1 MNKKLK
7 FLALLFCLSS
17 GSIMAQSILVQ
28 ISPKPSPY
36 ISDWQ
41 NRSETVKLIITNP
54 SKKDIVVKIKTELF
68 DGKGSLVANTDEAKM
83 PVLTISATSTTTYNP
98 EDIIPSNAV
107 QYHGNLEKTA
117 ITTGRIPDDNY
128 RLCVTLIDPQS
139 GKPIGTSGTV
149 CKMFSIVA
157 YQAPTLIA
165 PANKEVIKGAA
176 IKGIVF
182 RWSPVIP
189 SPKTIVT
196 YRLQVWEVLEGQN
209 SMTALRSNQPIVEK
223 DLKGILQTQWPVDF
237 PLPDT
242 GVNYVWTITPIDD
255 EGRNWVDG
263 LGFSEPFEFRAC
275 CWPPPLPPAPDDD
288 DDIFTGV
295 AQNPTDSLEIGI
307 KITCTIA
314 RDGCTDRGG
323 LCDCRLSLIPTPN
336 PNDNNRIRDMQVKIK
351 GDKMFVYFKD
361 KLPHDASVFEFVKPV
376 ILDEKIST
384 KLGFKQIIIQS
395 GNYKVKKGKSGGRV
409 ILHVV
414 TK

>member
-1 MNKKLK
+1 MYTKIKL
-7 FLALLFCLSS
+7 LVILLCLSS
-17 GSIMAQSILVQ
+17 GSVLAQSIQVLMNQ
-28 ISPKPSPY
+28 HPSPY

-41 NRSETVKLIITNP
+41 QQTETVRLVITNG
-54 SKKDIVVKIKTELF
+54 STKEIEVKIKTELF
-68 DGKGSLVANTDEAKM
+68 DGKGALIANTDDAKM

-98 EDIIPSNAV
+98 EDIIPGRAI
-107 QYHGNLEKTA
+107 QYYGNLEKMA

-149 CKMFSIVA
+149 CKVFSIVA

-223 DLKGILQTQWPVDF
+223 DLKGILQTQWPTDF

-255 EGRNWVDG
+255 EGR
-263 LGFSEPFEFRAC
+263 
-275 CWPPPLPPAPDDD
+275 
-288 DDIFTGV
+288 
-295 AQNPTDSLEIGI
+295 
-307 KITCTIA
+307 
-314 RDGCTDRGG
+314 
-323 LCDCRLSLIPTPN
+323 
-336 PNDNNRIRDMQVKIK
+336 
-351 GDKMFVYFKD
+351 
-361 KLPHDASVFEFVKPV
+361 
-376 ILDEKIST
+376 
-384 KLGFKQIIIQS
+384 
-395 GNYKVKKGKSGGRV
+395 
-409 ILHVV
+409 
-414 TK
+414 